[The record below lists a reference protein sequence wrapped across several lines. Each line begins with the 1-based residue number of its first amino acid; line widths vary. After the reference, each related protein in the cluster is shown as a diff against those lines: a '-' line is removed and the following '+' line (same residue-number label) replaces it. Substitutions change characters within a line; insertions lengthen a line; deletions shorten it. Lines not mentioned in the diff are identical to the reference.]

1 MRKTILTYGL
11 ISGLITAVL
20 MVASS
25 IYYKKT
31 SSFEFG
37 EVIGYTSIFLSM
49 LFVFLGVKAFR
60 DKLQDGSITF
70 GKAFQVGIMITI
82 ISCLIYVITWLI
94 LYETLMSDFME
105 KYASE
110 MLSKMQASGATA
122 EKIAEETEKMEYYKE
137 MYKNP
142 LYRFLFTFIEPFPV
156 GLLVTLISAA
166 VLRTKTSEA

>member
-1 MRKTILTYGL
+1 MKKTTILTYGL

-70 GKAFQVGIMITI
+70 GKAFQVGIMI
-82 ISCLIYVITWLI
+82 YH
-94 LYETLMSDFME
+94 YLMLD
-105 KYASE
+105 
-110 MLSKMQASGATA
+110 LCVDHLV
-122 EKIAEETEKMEYYKE
+122 
-137 MYKNP
+137 NP
-142 LYRFLFTFIEPFPV
+142 LRDTHV
-156 GLLVTLISAA
+156 
-166 VLRTKTSEA
+166 

>member
-1 MRKTILTYGL
+1 
-11 ISGLITAVL
+11 
-20 MVASS
+20 MVAFS
-25 IYYKKT
+25 IYFNKT
-31 SSFEFG
+31 SSFEYG
-37 EVIGYTSIFLSM
+37 EIIGYTSILMSM

-60 DKLQDGSITF
+60 DKLQNGRITF
-70 GKAFQVGIMITI
+70 RKAFQVGILISI
-82 ISCLIYVITWLI
+82 ISCLFYVITWLI
-94 LYETLMSDFME
+94 LYETTMSDFME
-105 KYASE
+105 QYSNH
-110 MLSKMQASGATA
+110 MLDKLQASGATP